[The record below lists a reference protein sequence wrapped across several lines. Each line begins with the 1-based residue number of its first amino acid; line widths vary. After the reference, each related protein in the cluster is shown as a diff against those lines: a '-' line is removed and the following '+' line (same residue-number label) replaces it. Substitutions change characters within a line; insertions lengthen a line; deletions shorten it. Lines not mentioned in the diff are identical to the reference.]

1 MKIHRLEENQFME
14 AIQLSEYAFQY
25 TVNKEQIAG
34 QIETMKKHHLVYG
47 INENDR
53 LAAKFHFLPLEV
65 YSGDR
70 KLKMGGLAGVATY
83 PEYRRQGYVN
93 ELLRFILVKMYSE
106 GYALSMLH
114 PFSVP
119 FYRKYGWELFSNRL
133 TITLSKGDLVRKKQA
148 AGKIKR
154 YTKDS
159 HPQEI
164 EHIYNQYAKQHP
176 GMLVRS
182 TSWWLQSVYDTKHA
196 AVFYDTRNNPL
207 GYLLY
212 RIGEHKMTVSEFVP
226 LTPEA
231 RIGLWN
237 YICQHD
243 SMVDSVSI
251 TAHEREPLFH
261 ILPEPR
267 VPAKLTPYFM
277 ARIIHAEAFLK
288 QYPFNWSSGPKE
300 IALHLK
306 DTILDGNQKSFV
318 IKKDNIETQ
327 SGDME
332 GISLS
337 INELTAILL
346 GYKTPVELFDAG
358 LVSGS
363 QQTVQDFQDLLP
375 DYTPFFYDFF

>member
-1 MKIHRLEENQFME
+1 MKIERIEENQFME

-25 TVNKEQIAG
+25 TVNKDQIAG

-47 INENDR
+47 INENNQ

-65 YSGDR
+65 FLGDR
-70 KLKMGGLAGVATY
+70 TLKMGGLAGVATY

-93 ELLRFILVKMYSE
+93 ELLRFILEKMQSE

-133 TITLSKGDLVRKKQA
+133 KITLSKGDLVRKKQE
-148 AGKIKR
+148 AGEIKR

-176 GMLVRS
+176 GMLVRT
-182 TSWWLQSVYDTKHA
+182 TSWWLRSVYDTQHA
-196 AVFYDTRNNPL
+196 AVFYDNHNEPL

-212 RIGEHKMTVSEFVP
+212 RIGEHKMNVSEFVS

-231 RIGLWN
+231 RVGLWN
-237 YICQHD
+237 FICQHD
-243 SMVDSVSI
+243 SMVDEVSI
-251 TAHEREPLFH
+251 TAHENEPLFH

-277 ARIIHAEAFLK
+277 ARIIHAESFLR
-288 QYPFNWSSGPKE
+288 QYPFQWSSGQKE

-306 DTILDGNQKSFV
+306 DSILDGNQKSFV
-318 IKKDNIETQ
+318 IKKDHIETKN
-327 SGDME
+327 GDME

-346 GYKTPVELFDAG
+346 GYKTPLELFDAG

-363 QQTVQDFQDLLP
+363 QQTVQDFQDILP
-375 DYTPFFYDFF
+375 DYKPFFYDFF